1 MLVRKDEREQYMT
14 DTEWKVIGD
23 ERMKSMNTTN
33 THNTK
38 SIIQLMMPD
47 IERKMN
53 EGGLF
58 CF

>member
-1 MLVRKDEREQYMT
+1 MLVRKDERERYMT

-23 ERMKSMNTTN
+23 ERMKSMNTITY
-33 THNTK
+33 NTK

-47 IERKMN
+47 VERKMN
-53 EGGLF
+53 ERGLF